1 MNEKTSKVIS
11 FPSPVPSKAD
21 YQRVKSSYSVKE
33 IKQLFG
39 LSEKTIRRW
48 TEQGIIQA
56 TSSSQDD
63 DLIYDFQ
70 ALTQFRRIRELRAQ
84 GHSIRQIEA
93 ELQGQLNLFRKEPS
107 RLARLLTPFEEALLL
122 HEQGDQ
128 SATEHYIEAI
138 NQGDNVA
145 EAYCNLGIINLE
157 KGELAK
163 ALDHFTLSLKND
175 PRHVEAHYNLA
186 NLYYDAGDL
195 QLAKLHY
202 EVAAQIEPGFSLV
215 YFNLSLVYHKL
226 GDLTG
231 ALSALERY
239 RQLEPEDE
247 DIEVLN
253 QLLKAI
259 QNAVKADASK
269 SQPQIYA
276 DKHRSE

>member
-1 MNEKTSKVIS
+1 MKDSGTKVIS

-21 YQRVKSSYSVKE
+21 YQRVKSSYSIKE

-56 TSSSQDD
+56 SSPDFV
-63 DLIYDFQ
+63 YDFQ
-70 ALTQFRRIRELRAQ
+70 ALTQFRRVRELRAQ
-84 GHSIRQIEA
+84 GHSLRQIEA
-93 ELQGQLNLFRKEPS
+93 ELQGQLNLFRIETP

-122 HEQGDQ
+122 HEQGDI
-128 SATEHYIEAI
+128 AAAEHYREAI
-138 NQGDNVA
+138 NEGDNVA
-145 EAYCNLGIINLE
+145 EAYCNLGILNLE
-157 KGELAK
+157 RGELSS
-163 ALDHFTLSLKND
+163 ALDNFTLSLKND

-202 EVAAQIEPGFSLV
+202 EAAAQIEPGFSLV

-226 GDLTG
+226 GDLN
-231 ALSALERY
+231 AASATLEKY

-247 DIEVLN
+247 DLEVLN
-253 QLLKAI
+253 QLLKAM
-259 QNAVKADASK
+259 KG
-269 SQPQIYA
+269 P
-276 DKHRSE
+276 RSSDPH